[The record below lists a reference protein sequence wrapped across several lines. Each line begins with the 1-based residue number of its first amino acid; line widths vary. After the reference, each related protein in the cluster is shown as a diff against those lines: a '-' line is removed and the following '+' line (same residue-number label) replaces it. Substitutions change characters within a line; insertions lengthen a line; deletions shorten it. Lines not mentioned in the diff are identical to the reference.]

1 MNFEGPQPHSP
12 PLKTKLKRR
21 YEVDNETKIKSN
33 RLERQTHLKSFLCRV
48 APRWVGGWEEEETR
62 REETVDAPLPTLP
75 TPTK

>member
-48 APRWVGGWEEEETR
+48 APRWVGGWVGGGGDKEGRNSGRTA
-62 REETVDAPLPTLP
+62 TDAADAD
-75 TPTK
+75 